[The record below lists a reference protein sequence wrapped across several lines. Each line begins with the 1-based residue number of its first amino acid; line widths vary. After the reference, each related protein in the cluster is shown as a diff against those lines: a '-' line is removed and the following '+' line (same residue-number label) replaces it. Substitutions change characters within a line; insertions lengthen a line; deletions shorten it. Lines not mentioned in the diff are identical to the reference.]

1 MLTEIYIEALLVNEK
16 FADQV
21 WEAWDKG
28 EIDDQIACIAWMM
41 IAGRSVRRWPGGAV
55 NNQLESLPMP
65 KFLRKIAVT
74 DANDPHVTLEK
85 LHRQWAN
92 ATEETEAAWHVLMA
106 NPLDQTLRND
116 YFEKQQLSIQAGQDI
131 LEHKRETGV

>member
-1 MLTEIYIEALLVNEK
+1 M
-16 FADQV
+16 
-21 WEAWDKG
+21 
-28 EIDDQIACIAWMM
+28 
-41 IAGRSVRRWPGGAV
+41 

-65 KFLRKIAVT
+65 GFLRKIPVI
-74 DANDPHVTLEK
+74 DENEPHLVLEK
-85 LHRQWAN
+85 LHEKWAN
-92 ATEETEAAWHVLMA
+92 ATEETEAAWDALMA

>member
-1 MLTEIYIEALLVNEK
+1 MNDRL
-16 FADQV
+16 
-21 WEAWDKG
+21 
-28 EIDDQIACIAWMM
+28 
-41 IAGRSVRRWPGGAV
+41 WPKA